1 MANIVSVC
9 TSALN
14 RLDLIQVCEFSK
26 LPHNLPPSSLR
37 AGLVPPS
44 EPRNLTAIV
53 ISSSS
58 VTLSWD
64 PPSMLGDTVQHYLA
78 VVGVLVDTSFPPEN
92 ERSPLEER
100 EILKRKKRVESG
112 LPSLND
118 PPPQVFLT
126 VNSITTNDTSLMFV
140 ELLPFTTYIFTVIA
154 VNAAGV
160 GPGASII
167 ERTFEDGEGVHV

>member
-1 MANIVSVC
+1 
-9 TSALN
+9 
-14 RLDLIQVCEFSK
+14 
-26 LPHNLPPSSLR
+26 
-37 AGLVPPS
+37 
-44 EPRNLTAIV
+44 
-53 ISSSS
+53 
-58 VTLSWD
+58 
-64 PPSMLGDTVQHYLA
+64 MLGDTVQHYLA